1 MRYKTTRFQWV
12 CVTIMVCAVLLFLAW
27 FIQAFFDYKVR
38 LRAATCVWP
47 APAPAPAPA
56 TTTNVAITNGSP
68 AGRLLAE
75 LSSTVRGLLAQD
87 AALPAAAAAAENLPL
102 LAPPPDADTAVV
114 PFGAVMAPVVGMVA
128 SAVNTFAGV
137 DRPVAENIV
146 RLGGLITLMYPTAG
160 PLATFGVCTYCVFV
174 YISFIIIL
182 TVL

>member
-1 MRYKTTRFQWV
+1 MHMGDDPFFRIAPDPSRAAAAATAAPAPRRPAYKTTRFQWV
-12 CVTIMVCAVLLFLAW
+12 CVTLMVCAALLFSAW

-102 LAPPPDADTAVV
+102 LAPPP
-114 PFGAVMAPVVGMVA
+114 P
-128 SAVNTFAGV
+128 
-137 DRPVAENIV
+137 
-146 RLGGLITLMYPTAG
+146 
-160 PLATFGVCTYCVFV
+160 
-174 YISFIIIL
+174 
-182 TVL
+182 